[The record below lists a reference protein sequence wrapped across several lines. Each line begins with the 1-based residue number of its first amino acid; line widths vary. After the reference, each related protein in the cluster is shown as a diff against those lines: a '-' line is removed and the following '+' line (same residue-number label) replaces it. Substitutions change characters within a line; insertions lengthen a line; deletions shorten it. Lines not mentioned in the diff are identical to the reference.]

1 MNGCRTPNPIV
12 WQYCNTNLYPCTS
25 PRYCSG
31 AAPIGSTIGD
41 RISEIES
48 DRSSRPRVQRT
59 VDNLTYAILE
69 ALARK
74 VETFPLGLF
83 PHSSQCPPPN
93 VKWSST
99 VSRLASPH
107 PDKPEEYHQAPVVRF
122 HPEFPETLLFTP
134 PTLLE
139 GVTTFTE
146 TPPECT
152 SVFLGTSGPD
162 RADSDLSR
170 RLLSARPPNPAP
182 ALAQQLA
189 VQEGILWLQVGK
201 RWDMQPLSVQ
211 HRHFGDIPAQP
222 LA

>member
-1 MNGCRTPNPIV
+1 MP
-12 WQYCNTNLYPCTS
+12 S
-25 PRYCSG
+25 
-31 AAPIGSTIGD
+31 
-41 RISEIES
+41 
-48 DRSSRPRVQRT
+48 
-59 VDNLTYAILE
+59 
-69 ALARK
+69 
-74 VETFPLGLF
+74 
-83 PHSSQCPPPN
+83 PN
-93 VKWSST
+93 VKWPST

-122 HPEFPETLLFTP
+122 RPEFPETLLLTP

-139 GVTTFTE
+139 GVTSFTE
-146 TPPECT
+146 SPPDCT
-152 SVFLGTSGPD
+152 KRRPRDFLGTTGPD

-189 VQEGILWLQVGK
+189 VQEGIRWLQVGK

-211 HRHFGDIPAQP
+211 HRRFGDIPAQP